1 MRIGDNKRMDRKELK
16 ESAHSMLDQ
25 LSNRQ
30 LEAVVGILRC
40 FTGYDES
47 ESVPEQDAGEG
58 LPPANIFGK
67 FFG

>member
-1 MRIGDNKRMDRKELK
+1 MV
-16 ESAHSMLDQ
+16 DQ

-47 ESVPEQDAGEG
+47 ESVPEADSGDG
-58 LPPANIFGK
+58 IPPANIFGK
-67 FFG
+67 FFS

>member
-1 MRIGDNKRMDRKELK
+1 
-16 ESAHSMLDQ
+16 MLDQ

>member
-1 MRIGDNKRMDRKELK
+1 MRIGDNNCMDRKELK

-30 LEAVVGILRC
+30 LEAVDGILRC

>member
-1 MRIGDNKRMDRKELK
+1 MDRAAMKEQ
-16 ESAHSMLDQ
+16 AHGMLDQ

-30 LEAVVGILRC
+30 LEAVLGVLRC

-47 ESVPEQDAGEG
+47 EDVPTADEGEG

-67 FFG
+67 FFS

>member
-1 MRIGDNKRMDRKELK
+1 MDRAQMKEQ
-16 ESAHSMLDQ
+16 AHGMLDQ

-30 LEAVVGILRC
+30 LEAVLGLLRC

-47 ESVPEQDAGEG
+47 EDVPIADEGEG

-67 FFG
+67 FFS

>member
-1 MRIGDNKRMDRKELK
+1 MKET
-16 ESAHSMLDQ
+16 AHSMVDQ

-47 ESVPEQDAGEG
+47 ESVPEADSGDG
-58 LPPANIFGK
+58 IPPANIFGK
-67 FFG
+67 FFS